1 MGSRNF
7 FLEKAKNLRI
17 FAFKVEEVCGYN
29 DALVKC
35 PRGLRELQ
43 CKLNCL
49 SVLSSSSLLLVR
61 EARITQRRKA
71 KGMEVV
77 PSLYRHLGLAA
88 LVNNI
93 ATVTNFLSVPF
104 LISLAQTELRVIALI
119 EA

>member
-1 MGSRNF
+1 
-7 FLEKAKNLRI
+7 
-17 FAFKVEEVCGYN
+17 
-29 DALVKC
+29 
-35 PRGLRELQ
+35 
-43 CKLNCL
+43 
-49 SVLSSSSLLLVR
+49 VR

-93 ATVTNFLSVPF
+93 ATVTNFLSLPF